1 MHCNINYHCSKKS
14 FNTVTKATEVATT
27 NLCHS
32 EERSDE
38 ESQILRIMRFF
49 ASLRMTATN
58 MDIIK
63 FLQYSFIQKAFFAGS
78 FVGIICASL
87 GLFLVLRKMS
97 LIGDGLSHV
106 SFGAIALGLFFG
118 VYPFYVA
125 VPLVLAASYL
135 ILKITEKARIYGDA
149 AIGIVSA
156 VGIAGGVILA
166 SLSRGF
172 NVDLFSYLFG
182 NILAISQLELV
193 ISVLLSIIVL
203 ALLYFYYWDLFSAT
217 FDEEY
222 AKTSGIKTGFIN
234 ILLALLTALTVV
246 LSVKMVGVMLVSALL
261 ILPAVTA
268 LQISKGFMTSLLL
281 AVIVSL
287 ISVIAGISCSFFLN
301 LPTGATIVMINVL
314 FFIFALIYKKIAY

>member
-1 MHCNINYHCSKKS
+1 
-14 FNTVTKATEVATT
+14 
-27 NLCHS
+27 
-32 EERSDE
+32 
-38 ESQILRIMRFF
+38 
-49 ASLRMTATN
+49 
-58 MDIIK
+58 MDILS

-78 FVGIICASL
+78 FVAIICSTL

-118 VYPFYVA
+118 FYPFYIAIPV
-125 VPLVLAASYL
+125 VMIASL
-135 ILKITEKARIYGDA
+135 FILKISEKAKIYGDA

-166 SLSRGF
+166 SMSRGF

-182 NILAISQLELV
+182 NILAISTTEV
-193 ISVLLSIIVL
+193 ILSVILSFIVL
-203 ALLYFYYWDLFSAT
+203 TGIYIFYWDLFSAT

-222 AKTSGIKTGFIN
+222 AKTTGIKTNFIN
-234 ILLALLTALTVV
+234 ILLTLLTAITVV

-268 LQISKGFMTSLLL
+268 LQIAKGFKTAMIIGGIVALL
-281 AVIVSL
+281 
-287 ISVIAGISCSFFLN
+287 SVLLGITVSFFLD
-301 LPTGATIVMINVL
+301 LPSGATIVMVNAL
-314 FFIFALIYKKIAY
+314 FFGIALLWKKL